1 MQFLAHIKFLSVNR
15 SNIFLIIDT
24 CMIQKIKEILPRI
37 GYTSLPILAVSSL
50 ENRGIIELMKE
61 LASMT
66 VRGSLPVKEEEDLV
80 ERAFELQRVHAA
92 EKEAIEM
99 KKVMRSWT
107 SATKFEKRG
116 IVICAAPYSS
126 FR

>member
-1 MQFLAHIKFLSVNR
+1 MH
-15 SNIFLIIDT
+15 
-24 CMIQKIKEILPRI
+24 KIKEILPRI

-50 ENRGIIELMKE
+50 ENRGIIELMRE

-66 VRGSLPVKEEEDLV
+66 VRGSLPLKGEEDLV
-80 ERAFELQRVHAA
+80 DKDFELQTA
-92 EKEAIEM
+92 EKGATEM

-116 IVICAAPYSS
+116 HSVSATINCC
-126 FR
+126 FL

>member
-1 MQFLAHIKFLSVNR
+1 MTK
-15 SNIFLIIDT
+15 
-24 CMIQKIKEILPRI
+24 KIKEILPRI

-66 VRGSLPVKEEEDLV
+66 VRGSLPLKGEEDLV
-80 ERAFELQRVHAA
+80 EKAFELQRVFAA
-92 EKEAIEM
+92 EKEAFEK

-107 SATKFEKRG
+107 SATKFAKRG
-116 IVICAAPYSS
+116 IGISAAPYRSVS
-126 FR
+126 